1 MARIKR
7 GVTKR
12 QRHKKMLAMAKGHY
26 SVRHKLY
33 RRAHESVIHALR
45 YQWEH
50 RRDRKGDMRKLW
62 QIRIN
67 AAARAN
73 GVSYSR
79 LIHGLKLA
87 GVDVNRKMLAE
98 LALRDPQAFAAV
110 TEQAKAQLGAAAA

>member
-1 MARIKR
+1 VARIKR

-12 QRHKKMLAMAKGHY
+12 QRHKKMLAIAKGHY

>member
-12 QRHKKMLAMAKGHY
+12 QRHKKMLAIAKGHY